1 MVSLNGPT
9 PVRRW
14 GSIGS
19 PSRAITSPLVPDGY
33 TNLGFEQDDRY
44 RDAMAAIT
52 VDTVVEAWDD
62 LMAEVDPGQANAAI
76 D

>member
-1 MVSLNGPT
+1 
-9 PVRRW
+9 VRRW

-19 PSRAITSPLVPDGY
+19 PSRAVVSPLVPDGY

-44 RDAMAAIT
+44 RDAMSAIT
-52 VDTVVEAWDD
+52 VETVVEAWDD
-62 LMAEVDPGQANAAI
+62 LAAEVDPGAARAAA